1 MCATEEDKI
10 VSNFTI
16 SEDFL
21 RDILVFFPLG
31 SLLPLRFF
39 C

>member
-10 VSNFTI
+10 VSNLAL

-21 RDILVFFPLG
+21 RDILVFFPL
-31 SLLPLRFF
+31 SILLPLRFF